1 MPHHLHELRVELLQL
16 SELIRCL
23 LYEHLK
29 ILLVHILCTLR
40 QANKEVVEDFLILI
54 LLAEVFLEFSVDL
67 HALVHGLNIVGEH
80 GSEVFVGLVD
90 SLARPLEVL
99 LHALPVAIPLPPH
112 LQLRLEVGES
122 LLDQFDIEQS
132 SHTIRGFHKGV
143 ELILKDGDFQKDV
156 TWASRTVSRGNVDLE
171 ATLFLLSILLTFQPV
186 DIDAW
191 MESLVSA

>member
-1 MPHHLHELRVELLQL
+1 M
-16 SELIRCL
+16 
-23 LYEHLK
+23 
-29 ILLVHILCTLR
+29 
-40 QANKEVVEDFLILI
+40 
-54 LLAEVFLEFSVDL
+54 
-67 HALVHGLNIVGEH
+67 
-80 GSEVFVGLVD
+80 
-90 SLARPLEVL
+90 L

-112 LQLRLEVGES
+112 LQLRLEVSES

-132 SHTIRGFHKGV
+132 SHTIRGFHEGV